1 MEDQKFILDACLF
14 QMPLEATMNIIKMI
28 DNIDKEESKMLVA
41 NVILNT
47 AINLDFEYE
56 DLNAVFN
63 MCLEK
68 YKEIETVVN
77 KER

>member
-1 MEDQKFILDACLF
+1 
-14 QMPLEATMNIIKMI
+14 MNIIKMI